1 MSNYILPFLVLIV
14 VVSGLL
20 KRVNVYDTFIK
31 GAKDSFDMILNLFP
45 GLLAMIL
52 GINIFI
58 NCGILDIVSKLL
70 SFINLPT
77 PILPLVLV
85 RPISG
90 GAALAITENILSTF
104 GPDSFIGRLTSVI
117 QGSTDT
123 TLYVLTLYFGSIGI
137 TKIRYALKAGLI
149 ADLIGIIV
157 SIIVVKIFFSTF

>member
-157 SIIVVKIFFSTF
+157 SIIVVKILF

>member
-45 GLLAMIL
+45 SLLAMIL

-77 PILPLVLV
+77 TILPLVLV

-157 SIIVVKIFFSTF
+157 SIIVVKILF